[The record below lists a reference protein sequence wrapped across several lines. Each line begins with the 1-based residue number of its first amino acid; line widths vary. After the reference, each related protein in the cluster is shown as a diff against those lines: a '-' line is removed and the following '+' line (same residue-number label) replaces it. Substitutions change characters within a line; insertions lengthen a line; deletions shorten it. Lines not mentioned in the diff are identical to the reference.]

1 MEKPMNTQGTNGDSV
16 TMVLPKA
23 RFQPQLY
30 TYFIRGPEGIK
41 IGKSFSPRKRKIELQ
56 PGSATE
62 LKLLVA
68 VPATTITE
76 RSAQSKFRHLRMMG
90 EWFRPEQE
98 LLDFIEEL
106 KANLRP
112 DTGHRIRKGSPKVES
127 VITGLLKQ
135 RRGASENK
143 KHLIHN
149 MVQQLRNY
157 SAEEDPVA
165 KANLERMMAYTA
177 EKLERAD
184 EARSA

>member
-23 RFQPQLY
+23 GFQPQLY

-68 VPATTITE
+68 VPATTIAE
-76 RSAQSKFRHLRMMG
+76 RDAQSKFRHLRMIG

-98 LLDFIEEL
+98 LLDFIDEL

-112 DTGHRIRKGSPKVES
+112 HPGHRIRKGPPKVES

-135 RRGASENK
+135 RRGASEVK

-149 MVQQLRNY
+149 LIQQLRNH
-157 SAEEDPVA
+157 SAEEDPIA
-165 KANLERMMAYTA
+165 KAGLERMIAYTTGKIEQA
-177 EKLERAD
+177 A
-184 EARSA
+184 